1 MRWDMYEVIIER
13 PRSGS
18 RTRGF
23 KGRDGERM
31 RDLAD
36 PENARTFESTSR
48 KRGGSKYLNE
58 NLAPLY
64 RFLRSRLGRPWDE
77 VHSEISATLRLTSA
91 VQKHVLDHLH
101 DMVHTNVVKDG
112 ERLIEHGDWGVREVD
127 RYYRRGLF
135 YVCPDTGT
143 LKEHPSKKWQRP
155 KEPLTVI
162 KVSPVVQY
170 RKIGEIWYSVTLAP
184 VPKNTSDFY
193 AAYDVV
199 FGKQLGD
206 KDFTWWDRYR
216 EYGDGNRY
224 ACGKRQLNK
233 RQLKR
238 VARELKDE

>member
-18 RTRGF
+18 RTCGF
-23 KGRDGERM
+23 KGRERERM

-48 KRGGSKYLNE
+48 KRGGCKYLNE

-77 VHSEISATLRLTSA
+77 VHSEICATLRVTSA

-112 ERLIEHGDWGVREVD
+112 ERLLEHGDWGVREID

-143 LKEHPSKKWQRP
+143 LKEQPWKRRERA
-155 KEPLTVI
+155 KEPITVI
-162 KVSPVVQY
+162 KISRVEQY
-170 RKIGEIWYSVTLAP
+170 RKIDGIWYSVRLSP
-184 VPKNTSDFY
+184 LPGSVHEFQG
-193 AAYDVV
+193 AYDVV
-199 FGKQLGD
+199 LGLALGNPNFG
-206 KDFTWWDRYR
+206 WWERYR
-216 EYGDGNRY
+216 EYGEGNLY
-224 ACGKRQLNK
+224 ASAKRQLGK

>member
-23 KGRDGERM
+23 KGREGERM

-36 PENARTFESTSR
+36 PDNARTFESTSR
-48 KRGGSKYLNE
+48 HRGGCKHLNE

-64 RFLRSRLGRPWDE
+64 RFLRSRLGRPWNE
-77 VHSEISATLRLTSA
+77 VHSEICATLRVTSA

-112 ERLIEHGDWGVREVD
+112 ERLVEHGDWGVREVD

-143 LKEHPSKKWQRP
+143 LKEHPAKRRERP
-155 KEPLTVI
+155 KEPLTMI

-184 VPKNTSDFY
+184 VPTNTSDFQ

-199 FGKQLGD
+199 AGKRLGEQ
-206 KDFTWWDRYR
+206 DFTWWDRYR
-216 EYGDGNRY
+216 EYGAGDHY
-224 ACGKRQLNK
+224 ARDKRQLNK

-238 VARELKDE
+238 VARELKE